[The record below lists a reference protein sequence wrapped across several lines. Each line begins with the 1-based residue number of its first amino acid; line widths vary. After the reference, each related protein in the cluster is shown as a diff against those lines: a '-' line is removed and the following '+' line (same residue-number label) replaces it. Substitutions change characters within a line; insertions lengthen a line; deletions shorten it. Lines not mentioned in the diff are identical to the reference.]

1 MASAHASNHPQDD
14 IRDDESILDDDV
26 IEADDG
32 KVQVELVLSSTHWL
46 ITNPSC
52 ILQLSMPMTLY
63 TRTRRIPLRYEA
75 TSIPD
80 PQMLEVEEV
89 EEEEVSPATT

>member
-1 MASAHASNHPQDD
+1 
-14 IRDDESILDDDV
+14 
-26 IEADDG
+26 
-32 KVQVELVLSSTHWL
+32 
-46 ITNPSC
+46 
-52 ILQLSMPMTLY
+52 MPMTLY

>member
-1 MASAHASNHPQDD
+1 MMVKFKLNWYRHVP
-14 IRDDESILDDDV
+14 I
-26 IEADDG
+26 
-32 KVQVELVLSSTHWL
+32 WL
-46 ITNPSC
+46 ITNSST

-75 TSIPD
+75 TSSPD